1 MPADARFILSAA
13 NMHLKLGQ
21 PAEACELYKKLE
33 SLSLTARQSEIARS
47 KQRVA
52 ASMTPTT
59 PREDQARE
67 APAEAPGRP
76 GPGKAPAP
84 GTAPGPGTAPARG
97 QPRPGTSPP
106 EAPGR
111 PGPRSGASSQLGAAV
126 APARSSSGGGSG
138 SGRSSSG
145 RPEAAARDR
154 CSASSPGDRGEIAAR
169 SRRDRSSAS
178 SPSSA
183 SSTPPIASGRAP
195 PTLLARLG
203 TGSFAAVWRARE
215 ASGK

>member
-1 MPADARFILSAA
+1 
-13 NMHLKLGQ
+13 MHLKLGQ
-21 PAEACELYKKLE
+21 PTEACELYKKLE

-52 ASMTPTT
+52 ASMTPMT
-59 PREDQARE
+59 PREDQARRE

-84 GTAPGPGTAPARG
+84 GTAPGPGTASTRG
-97 QPRPGTSPP
+97 QPRPGTAPP
-106 EAPGR
+106 AAPGR
-111 PGPRSGASSQLGAAV
+111 PGAPEAPGQPGPRSRAE
-126 APARSSSGGGSG
+126 P
-138 SGRSSSG
+138 
-145 RPEAAARDR
+145 AARDR
-154 CSASSPGDRGEIAAR
+154 SSAR

-183 SSTPPIASGRAP
+183 SSTPPIASGRVP

>member
-21 PAEACELYKKLE
+21 PTEACELYKKLE

-52 ASMTPTT
+52 ASMTPMT
-59 PREDQARE
+59 PREDQA
-67 APAEAPGRP
+67 RP

-84 GTAPGPGTAPARG
+84 GTAPGPGTASTRG
-97 QPRPGTSPP
+97 QPRPGTAPP

-126 APARSSSGGGSG
+126 APARGSSGGGSG

-154 CSASSPGDRGEIAAR
+154 SSASSPGDRGEIAAR
-169 SRRDRSSAS
+169 SRRDRSSAG

-183 SSTPPIASGRAP
+183 SSTPPIASGRVP

>member
-21 PAEACELYKKLE
+21 PTEACELYKKLE

-52 ASMTPTT
+52 ASMTPMT
-59 PREDQARE
+59 PREDQA
-67 APAEAPGRP
+67 RP

-84 GTAPGPGTAPARG
+84 GTAPGPGTASTRG
-97 QPRPGTSPP
+97 QPRPGTAPPAAPGRPGAP

-111 PGPRSGASSQLGAAV
+111 PGPRSRAE
-126 APARSSSGGGSG
+126 P
-138 SGRSSSG
+138 
-145 RPEAAARDR
+145 AARDR
-154 CSASSPGDRGEIAAR
+154 SSASSPGDRGEIAAR
-169 SRRDRSSAS
+169 SRRDRSSAG

-183 SSTPPIASGRAP
+183 SSTPPIASGRVP

>member
-21 PAEACELYKKLE
+21 PTEACELYKKLE

-52 ASMTPTT
+52 ASMTPMT
-59 PREDQARE
+59 PREDQARRE
-67 APAEAPGRP
+67 APAEALGRP
-76 GPGKAPAP
+76 EPGKAPAP
-84 GTAPGPGTAPARG
+84 GTAPGSGTASTRG
-97 QPRPGTSPP
+97 QPRPGTAPPAAPGRPGAP

-111 PGPRSGASSQLGAAV
+111 PGPRSRAE
-126 APARSSSGGGSG
+126 P
-138 SGRSSSG
+138 
-145 RPEAAARDR
+145 AARDR
-154 CSASSPGDRGEIAAR
+154 SSASSPGDRGESAAR